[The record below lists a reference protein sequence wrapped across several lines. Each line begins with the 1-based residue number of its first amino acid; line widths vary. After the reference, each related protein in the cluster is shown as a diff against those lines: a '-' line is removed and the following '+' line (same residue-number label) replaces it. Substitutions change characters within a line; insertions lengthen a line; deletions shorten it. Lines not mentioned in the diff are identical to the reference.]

1 VNLVHD
7 QRARLNVIR
16 PRSTTLDHH
25 GSDNASYFILRYHAL
40 MFIAIV
46 GSRFSGKSTVED
58 YLIAKGFTSV
68 KLPNKDV
75 EAGPAE
81 LFAPDFWEVNNKFP
95 SDYGRH
101 QISGHAG
108 ASGTNQEYQ

>member
-1 VNLVHD
+1 
-7 QRARLNVIR
+7 
-16 PRSTTLDHH
+16 
-25 GSDNASYFILRYHAL
+25 

-75 EAGPAE
+75 EAGPAK
-81 LFAPDFWEVNNKFP
+81 LFRSGYSGGHK
-95 SDYGRH
+95 SLLDYGRH
-101 QISGHAG
+101 QKSGR
-108 ASGTNQEYQ
+108 ASGTNQEHQ